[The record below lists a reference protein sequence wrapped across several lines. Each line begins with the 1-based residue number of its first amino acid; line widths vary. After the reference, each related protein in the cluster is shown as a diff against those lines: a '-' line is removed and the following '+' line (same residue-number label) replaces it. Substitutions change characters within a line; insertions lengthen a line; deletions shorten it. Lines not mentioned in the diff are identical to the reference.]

1 MVKGGWEVTALATVF
16 IFVLSTLLTL
26 LCATPITCWKSLSL
40 LAVPDS
46 FTVIQEGGHFHPRLR
61 ATCCLLLVHPEQL
74 FVLLCVHVCVCVCAS
89 TCGGARGRLQPPLVS
104 LFSSLLFY
112 DLSHHCSVETG
123 VCGGGCGGHNGLFM
137 F

>member
-1 MVKGGWEVTALATVF
+1 MVKGSWEVTALPTVF

-61 ATCCLLLVHPEQL
+61 ATCCQSIQNSSL
-74 FVLLCVHVCVCVCAS
+74 FCCVCTCVCVCAS

>member
-1 MVKGGWEVTALATVF
+1 MVKGSWEVTALATVF

-74 FVLLCVHVCVCVCAS
+74 FVLLCVHVCVCVCEHMWWGSGQTAAS
-89 TCGGARGRLQPPLVS
+89 HCVS
-104 LFSSLLFY
+104 LLLTAV
-112 DLSHHCSVETG
+112 L
-123 VCGGGCGGHNGLFM
+123 
-137 F
+137 